1 MTTPRKTDND
11 SYDTSKNVTCPQC
24 GKEFYIPAMSMWTWK
39 IAQRPPQTTEYRMLY
54 FCSYNCRQAKRKSL
68 AAEQAERDRVRNEE
82 RKKKAHEA
90 YEAKKKEAEKHDE
103 K

>member
-24 GKEFYIPAMSMWTWK
+24 GREFYIPAMSMWAWK
-39 IAQRPPQTTEYRMLY
+39 IALRPPQTEYKMLY

-68 AAEQAERDRVRNEE
+68 AAEQAERDRARVEE
-82 RKKKAHEA
+82 RKRKAHEA
-90 YEAKKKEAEKHDE
+90 YMQKKEAEE